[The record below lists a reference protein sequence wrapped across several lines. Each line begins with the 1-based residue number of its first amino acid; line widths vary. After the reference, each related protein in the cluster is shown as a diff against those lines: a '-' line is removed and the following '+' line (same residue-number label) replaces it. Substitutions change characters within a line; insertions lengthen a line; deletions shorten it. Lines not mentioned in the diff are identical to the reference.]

1 MRCTDLAVRLVSAAV
16 QWRLRLCAPYS
27 RDTCDE
33 RPRLRRAHH
42 SSAGALRHISTALIT
57 NAGGIAPIVALTTGA
72 PGYSFGWSLMG
83 FSFGWLF
90 VGVVLHF
97 IARAILRRLRS

>member
-1 MRCTDLAVRLVSAAV
+1 MNDLVYNERAKFTAA
-16 QWRLRLCAPYS
+16 
-27 RDTCDE
+27 
-33 RPRLRRAHH
+33 
-42 SSAGALRHISTALIT
+42 ALDRISTALI
-57 NAGGIAPIVALTTGA
+57 AIGAIAPIVALTSGT

-97 IARAILRRLRS
+97 IGRAMLRRLRS

>member
-1 MRCTDLAVRLVSAAV
+1 MTDLVHN
-16 QWRLRLCAPYS
+16 
-27 RDTCDE
+27 E
-33 RPRLRRAHH
+33 RTKF
-42 SSAGALRHISTALIT
+42 SAGALDRISTACI
-57 NAGGIAPIVALTTGA
+57 AIGAIAPIVALTSGT

-97 IARAILRRLRS
+97 IGRAMLRSLRS